1 MRFTA
6 EIRQRPSE
14 MIARWLLVAGLL
26 AISVDQLFAVN
37 EVALPGMGTV
47 DAGDAAPYL
56 SQALEYRR
64 LGFKEWEIAELENAI
79 GHARDPKVKAICY
92 AYCGGAYSRVK
103 RYDKAMRNYEEALKL
118 APDSVFFLSWAGD
131 CAFVNGHYP
140 EALAYFERGMKIS
153 PHHDELLNSFAWF
166 RSTCPDRS
174 FRNGIEATRM
184 AKEACERTKWRN
196 VNVID
201 TLAAA
206 EAEAGYFE
214 AAASVD
220 AKILEH
226 KDLTNLGRKEIEE
239 RVQQYKNHEAFRRS
253 IR

>member
-1 MRFTA
+1 
-6 EIRQRPSE
+6 

-64 LGFKEWEIAELENAI
+64 LGFNEWEIAELENAI

-118 APDSVFFLSWAGD
+118 D
-131 CAFVNGHYP
+131 P